1 MTGESA
7 AEFVSGVNLNAGLIG
22 MDLQHPAAEPVK
34 DFDRR
39 AITAKD
45 KAMIVAQAIEYL
57 RVRLQNPSAQAGCLT
72 EVELGAFDG
81 SNFTGRNLL
90 GIGRQERLGGD
101 GDLVVQHVAWKR
113 DRQD

>member
-1 MTGESA
+1 MVRRVGKPLRLQRQSRGLAVDDPAMTGESA

-45 KAMIVAQAIEYL
+45 KAMIVAQTVEYL
-57 RVRLQNPSAQAGCLT
+57 RVRLQNPSA
-72 EVELGAFDG
+72 
-81 SNFTGRNLL
+81 
-90 GIGRQERLGGD
+90 
-101 GDLVVQHVAWKR
+101 
-113 DRQD
+113 